1 LRTKLSAA
9 PALERAKATPH
20 FERLKQLRPADEAFD
35 LDTPTANNPV
45 SEHGQGEKSE
55 APADLIE
62 AARRAAQSAARKEE
76 EKVSIARA
84 SSVTAALNNASTTA
98 ERPPIERRSLLIVA
112 AILLA
117 ISAAFL
123 YERLMSK
130 PEPGILPPVIDE
142 SAPAE
147 APHAQ
152 SDSWAP
158 LPQPQG
164 LDKNA
169 GSDGKTGNFTDI
181 TKSYRSATT
190 EDAEEPEPASLGQ
203 GGVSLPPGIVFSTE
217 DPSKSRATPA
227 EAAPSAAPIADLD
240 PQEATYP

>member
-1 LRTKLSAA
+1 
-9 PALERAKATPH
+9 
-20 FERLKQLRPADEAFD
+20 
-35 LDTPTANNPV
+35 
-45 SEHGQGEKSE
+45 
-55 APADLIE
+55 
-62 AARRAAQSAARKEE
+62 
-76 EKVSIARA
+76 
-84 SSVTAALNNASTTA
+84 
-98 ERPPIERRSLLIVA
+98 
-112 AILLA
+112 
-117 ISAAFL
+117 
-123 YERLMSK
+123 RLMSK

-169 GSDGKTGNFTDI
+169 GSDGKTGNFTDV

-203 GGVSLPPGIVFSTE
+203 GGVSFPPGIVFSTE

-240 PQEATYP
+240 PQEATYPEIIARAQMLLNKLGYDAGTPDGHMDARTREAILSFERNNGLQETGTVTIQLVTMLERLTS